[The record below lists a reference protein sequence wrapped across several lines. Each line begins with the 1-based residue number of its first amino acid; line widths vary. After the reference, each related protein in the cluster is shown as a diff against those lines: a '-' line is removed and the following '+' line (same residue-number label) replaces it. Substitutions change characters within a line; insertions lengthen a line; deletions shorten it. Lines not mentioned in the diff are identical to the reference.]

1 MEFLRELL
9 EWTAAWAHTPYGGA
23 ALFAVAFAEASFF
36 PIPPDVLLIPLS
48 LARTS
53 QALIFAAIATMGSL
67 LGGILGFFIGDKGGR
82 PLLQRFFK
90 PEKVEMVQRY
100 YRRYD
105 VWAVGMAAFTPIPY
119 KLFSISAGAFGL
131 DFKRF
136 LLASFVGRGARFFL
150 VGLVITLFGE
160 PVKALLDTYFEVAV
174 VAFAVLLIGG
184 ISVVN
189 LLARRSSR
197 RQVQKSLPGSDT
209 HKAEASGAPDQELEG
224 SSDASQ

>member
-105 VWAVGMAAFTPIPY
+105 VWAVGMGCLYP
-119 KLFSISAGAFGL
+119 
-131 DFKRF
+131 D
-136 LLASFVGRGARFFL
+136 
-150 VGLVITLFGE
+150 
-160 PVKALLDTYFEVAV
+160 PVQALLHLRWSLRVGFQTISSGIICGPWRSLLSCGLGDYSLRRAGKG
-174 VAFAVLLIGG
+174 FAGHVL
-184 ISVVN
+184 
-189 LLARRSSR
+189 
-197 RQVQKSLPGSDT
+197 
-209 HKAEASGAPDQELEG
+209 
-224 SSDASQ
+224 